1 MKLTCDLCDGIL
13 EMSLGGQGAQCAD
26 CGLYYPMA
34 RLREKLAVHKAS
46 KKPVAAAP
54 AEPVVEAPVEPVVEA
69 PVEPVVEAPV
79 GPVVEAPAAP
89 VWSEPVVE
97 APVEPVVEAPVEPVW
112 SEPVVEAPAAPVW
125 SEPVEPM
132 VEAEPVAET
141 GAAIWAEPVE
151 AAQEAPAVLD
161 WRSFLDPSADA
172 VDAPVWNEP
181 AQPVAEAPAA
191 PVWSEPVAE
200 APTAPVWSEP
210 VVEAP
215 AAPVWSEPVVEAPA
229 ASVWSEPVV
238 EAPVAPVWSEP
249 VVEAPAAPVWSEPVV
264 EAPVVPVWSEP
275 VVEAPAAPVWSE
287 PVVEA
292 PAAPV
297 WSEPVVPK
305 KVGFSDRSTW
315 TKPADRLV
323 GNIPE
328 FAPKQFV
335 MHNNSI
341 GGNDLRGWIQQG
353 GVGIGDKVYFD
364 GNYSRPYTVCFVN
377 DGDSCAKAGSQV
389 RLELA
394 ERVSPSQLQQVRT
407 VYGTPTPIVN
417 AYNYAGTEQ
426 QFFDFL
432 LVNAFPQYEIF
443 SDVQHSELKIPINYL
458 FCKNGKP
465 VLAVFLINYHSSQ
478 DIYYVKKA
486 TRIFSAEGI
495 SCTHFFDSFRSDT
508 PYVIKRVQAALG

>member
-200 APTAPVWSEP
+200 APT
-210 VVEAP
+210 
-215 AAPVWSEPVVEAPA
+215 
-229 ASVWSEPVV
+229 
-238 EAPVAPVWSEP
+238 
-249 VVEAPAAPVWSEPVV
+249 
-264 EAPVVPVWSEP
+264 
-275 VVEAPAAPVWSE
+275 APVWSE